1 MELPCPHESDL
12 FYRPALLEAWKRGEQ
27 VEYWADE
34 YPVLFDADNRRN
46 ARGHCG
52 RGYHFGEWFTAI
64 TLYHRYDLRSV
75 VGKYT
80 FRSHA
85 AKTKIFER
93 LVTDQALRDFLRGRV
108 NEKLLKRP
116 DLLVY
121 PPDYSSYCFIEVKR
135 ADTPTQEQQAHFGE
149 ISRRTGA
156 PWGLIHLRKCTEQGC
171 AQICFTC
178 TGPAHPTA
186 R

>member
-12 FYRPALLEAWKRGEQ
+12 FYRPAFLEAWKRGAQ
-27 VEYWADE
+27 VEQWADE

-64 TLYHRYDLRSV
+64 TLYHRYGLLSV

-80 FRSHA
+80 FLSHA
-85 AKTKIFER
+85 AKTAIFER
-93 LVTDQALRDFLRGRV
+93 LVADQTLRDFLRGRV
-108 NEKLLKRP
+108 NGKQLKRS

-121 PPDYSSYCFIEVKR
+121 PSDCSGYCFIEVKR
-135 ADTPTQEQQAHFGE
+135 TDTLTHAQRAHFEE

-156 PWGLIHLRKCTEQGC
+156 PWGLIRLRECKEQGC
-171 AQICFTC
+171 AQTCFTC
-178 TGPAHPTA
+178 TGPP
-186 R
+186 RRPLR